1 MSNEKRRRFLPE
13 QKVQIIRETLKNHIP
28 VSEICQKYNISPNVY
43 YRWEKEFFE
52 RGVDAFNKKGNKSDK
67 TSSKEKKLLD
77 KIKRQQDVIAILT
90 EENIALKKSADGD
103 I

>member
-1 MSNEKRRRFLPE
+1 MSNEKRRRFSPE
-13 QKVQIIRETLKNHIP
+13 QKVQIIREVLKNHIP
-28 VSEICQKYNISPNVY
+28 VSEICQKYSISPNIY

-52 RGVDAFNKKGNKSDK
+52 RGVDAFNNKGNSNSK
-67 TSSKEKKLLD
+67 TSSKEKKLID

-90 EENIALKKSADGD
+90 EENIALKKSADGE